1 MTKHL
6 LLFSFLLL
14 TVKGFSQSFT
24 VKGKVIT
31 TDKQSIEFAEVSLIQ
46 EENKLYET
54 FTDNSGFF
62 EFEVEKSG
70 TYTLYLDYFGTN
82 QLKKE
87 LFVSGNLDL
96 GNIVIEENTALES
109 IVIETQRKQIE
120 KKVDRLIFNVS
131 SSIQSSGS
139 DALELLKITPRIK
152 VQNDQISM
160 IGKSSMKIMI
170 DDRVVQLSG
179 DELTN
184 YLRSLRSDDIQNIE
198 VITNPPAKYSAEG
211 NSGII
216 NIVTK
221 KSKIETWN
229 ASILTNYKQAT
240 YPGFGVSGSFN
251 YKKKRLTL
259 TFNTNYYNGSTAPV
273 NKSTIEYP
281 SAIWKEI
288 NNRHDFTTYFSS
300 NLGIDYKISEKV
312 STGFTYRYSL
322 SDVELRSKPI
332 NSLIN
337 TSTQTIDSLI
347 ITPGIQFNDNDLH
360 SLNYH
365 LVYNIDSLK
374 RKLSFDFDFF
384 NFDSK
389 SDRTF
394 DSGTYLPNNLN
405 NPISFYAAN
414 NIGNQ
419 KIDNYS
425 LNLDMEHPTR
435 WMNLNYGIRFSSI
448 KTQSGFEYYNLTN
461 GFPEFDSTQSN
472 QFIYKENTQAAYFSV
487 HKEWSEKWETK
498 IGLRLE
504 NTQTKGN
511 SLTLAEKHQVNYTKL
526 FPTAYVSYNAND
538 DNAFTLSYSRRINRP
553 NYGMLDPFR
562 WISSAYSYSEGNPYL
577 QPAFTDNLEFEYM
590 LKENFITSVYFSYMD
605 DDFEQLVI
613 IDPETKI
620 QQSIPQNFI
629 VNKTFGINQTVIF
642 KPVNWWNVNLYGTVY
657 YSSTTSKVPVTLQY
671 LKGWNG
677 EFSVNNDFT
686 LNNSKTLFFNLRYSY
701 VTKGVDNLDYNSAF
715 DQLNA
720 SFKGLFFDKKLIVS
734 LHGNDIFSS
743 NRATYTGYSNGIKNA
758 FMSYWDSRF
767 VRLSLAY
774 NFGKTFQKENRQSKN
789 SEELNR
795 TN

>member
-70 TYTLYLDYFGTN
+70 IYSLFLDYFGTN
-82 QLKKE
+82 RLKKE

-240 YPGFGVSGSFN
+240 YPSFGASGSFN
-251 YKKKRLTL
+251 YKKNRLTL
-259 TFNTNYYNGSTAPV
+259 TFNTNYYDGSTAPV

-288 NNRHDFTTYFSS
+288 NNRRDFTTYFSS

-337 TSTQTIDSLI
+337 ISTQIIDSLI

-425 LNLDMEHPTR
+425 LNLDMEHPTS

-472 QFIYKENTQAAYFSV
+472 QFIYKENTQAAYFSA

-538 DNAFTLSYSRRINRP
+538 NNAFTLSYSRRINRP

-613 IDPETKI
+613 IDPETKV
-620 QQSIPQNFI
+620 QKSIPQNFI

-677 EFSVNNDFT
+677 EFSINNDFT

-758 FMSYWDSRF
+758 FMSYWDNRF

-774 NFGKTFQKENRQSKN
+774 NFGKTFEKENRQSKN
-789 SEELNR
+789 NEELNR